1 MDPEPKA
8 HD

>member
-1 MDPEPKA
+1 PKA